1 MSQQEYRNEE
11 RRPAQHRS
19 AGHGGKRVAPSHPE
33 GERRPAPRRRRKKR
47 LGAWGVL
54 LYIIFVLGI
63 SAILAGV
70 GWMWANDVLAL
81 NKAPL
86 TATVQVEEGDTVSD
100 VADKL
105 KEAGLIEYKMVF
117 KMFCALTHVSGQA
130 GEEDAKITP
139 GTYQLDTDMDYRALL
154 SGMSA
159 NSATRATVKVTIP
172 EGYTMDQIF
181 TLLEEKGVASQEDLQ
196 DMAANHDYAF
206 SFLQD
211 LPLGDYHRL
220 EGYLYPDTYEFTTPQ
235 NALYVINKM
244 LVRFDE
250 QFTEDMRQ
258 KVADNGR
265 TIHEIITIASM
276 IEKETDGSDRANIA
290 SVIYNRLNN
299 TSGGTQGY
307 LQIDATL
314 AYINGGNV
322 PTEADKSI
330 DSPYNTYLYKGLP
343 AGPISNPGLES
354 IQAAMNPS
362 STSYYYY
369 ALGDDKVHHFFKTL
383 REQQNFIATQELY
396 KNG

>member
-1 MSQQEYRNEE
+1 MAQDYQSSSSRQPRRREE
-11 RRPAQHRS
+11 TQRS
-19 AGHGGKRVAPSHPE
+19 SNT
-33 GERRPAPRRRRKKR
+33 RRRKKR
-47 LGAWGVL
+47 SGLSGAAI
-54 LYIIFVLGI
+54 YAIFVIGV
-63 SAILAGV
+63 SALLACI
-70 GWMWANDVLAL
+70 GWVAANDVLAL
-81 NKAPL
+81 NKPEK
-86 TATVQVEEGDTVSD
+86 TATITITNDDSFGD
-100 VADKL
+100 VAEKL
-105 KEAGLIEYKMVF
+105 KDEGLIEYKFLFNLFATFTRSKDDV
-117 KMFCALTHVSGQA
+117 VA
-130 GEEDAKITP
+130 GTF
-139 GTYQLDTDMDYRALL
+139 TLNTDMDYRALL

-159 NSATRATVKVTIP
+159 NSATRATVTVTIP
-172 EGYTMDQIF
+172 EGYTVDQIF
-181 TLLEEKGVASQEDLQ
+181 TLLEEKGVASVEDLQ

-211 LPLGDYHRL
+211 LELGDYHRL

-235 NALYVINKM
+235 NPLYVINKM

-250 QFTEDMRQ
+250 QFTDAMRQ
-258 KVADNGR
+258 EVAGSGR

-276 IEKETDGSDRANIA
+276 IEKETDGNDRADIA

-299 TSGGTQGY
+299 PSGGTQGY

-314 AYINGGNV
+314 AYINGGKV

-354 IQAAMNPS
+354 IKAAMNPN

-369 ALGDDKVHHFFKTL
+369 ALGDDGVHHFFKTL

-396 KNG
+396 NK

>member
-1 MSQQEYRNEE
+1 MSQEEYRNEE

-139 GTYQLDTDMDYRALL
+139 GTYQLDTDMDYRALVSSL
-154 SGMSA
+154 GSSSA
-159 NSATRATVKVTIP
+159 SRMVTTVTIP
-172 EGYTMDQIF
+172 EGMTQEQIF
-181 TLLEEKGVASQEDLQ
+181 ALLEEEGVSTVEQLEDT
-196 DMAANHDYAF
+196 AANYDFKF
-206 SFLQD
+206 SFLKGV
-211 LPLGDYHRL
+211 LPLGDPKRL
-220 EGYLYPDTYEFTTPQ
+220 EGYLFPDTYEFYMGEDPV
-235 NALYVINKM
+235 NVLNKM
-244 LVRFDE
+244 ILRFDE
-250 QFTEDMRQ
+250 IFTEEMR
-258 KVADNGR
+258 ADIVEAGR
-265 TIHEIITIASM
+265 TIHEAVIIASM
-276 IEKETDGSDRANIA
+276 IEKETDGGDQGEIA
-290 SVIYNRLNN
+290 SVIYNRLDKP
-299 TSGGTQGY
+299 TSETAGYLNVDATILYATGGTTV
-307 LQIDATL
+307 DT
-314 AYINGGNV
+314 
-322 PTEADKSI
+322 TADT
-330 DSPYNTYLYKGLP
+330 PYNTYTHTGLP
-343 AGPISNPGLES
+343 PTPIASPGVDALR
-354 IQAAMNPS
+354 AAVYPE
-362 STSYYYY
+362 STSYYFY
-369 ALGDDKVHHFFKTL
+369 ALGDDGVHHFFTNS
-383 REQQNFIATQELY
+383 RDQQNFIASQERY
-396 KNG
+396 QNG

>member
-1 MSQQEYRNEE
+1 M
-11 RRPAQHRS
+11 AQDY
-19 AGHGGKRVAPSHPE
+19 KPSS
-33 GERRPAPRRRRKKR
+33 RQPRRREESQRSSTKRRKKR
-47 LGAWGVL
+47 SGLSGAAIYV
-54 LYIIFVLGI
+54 IFVIGV
-63 SAILAGV
+63 SALLACI
-70 GWMWANDVLAL
+70 GWVAANDVLAL
-81 NKAPL
+81 NKPAK
-86 TATVQVEEGDTVSD
+86 TATITISNEDSFGD

-105 KEAGLIEYKMVF
+105 KDEGLIEYKFLFNLFATFTRSKDDV
-117 KMFCALTHVSGQA
+117 VA
-130 GEEDAKITP
+130 GTF
-139 GTYQLDTDMDYRALL
+139 TLNTDMDYRALL

-159 NSATRATVKVTIP
+159 NSATRATVTVTIP
-172 EGYTMDQIF
+172 EGYTIDQIF
-181 TLLEEKGVASQEDLQ
+181 ALLEEKSVASVEDLQ

-211 LPLGDYHRL
+211 LELGDYHRL

-235 NALYVINKM
+235 NPLYVINKM

-258 KVADNGR
+258 KVADSGR
-265 TIHEIITIASM
+265 TIHEIVTIASM

-299 TSGGTQGY
+299 PSGGTQGY

-314 AYINGGNV
+314 AYINGGKV
-322 PTEADKSI
+322 PTEEDKSI

-354 IQAAMNPS
+354 IQAAMNPN

-396 KNG
+396 NNG